1 MNDTIT
7 IRRAC
12 PDDAPVV
19 DTLVR
24 EIAAHEGD
32 SAHVHVTASG
42 WRDLLGRADVTVL
55 LAERAG
61 EPLGYVSA
69 QRRLHLWTGGDILA
83 LDDLYVRAQARDGG
97 VGREL
102 MTALARCA
110 AVDRLTIRWEV
121 KPENVAAQR
130 FYRRLGA
137 RLFTKVVAGW
147 PPEGYLPLLS
157 PAGTHTPARHQES
170 PC

>member
-1 MNDTIT
+1 MNDSIT
-7 IRRAC
+7 IRRAG
-12 PDDAPVV
+12 PNDAPIV

-32 SAHVHVTASG
+32 SAHVTVTAAG
-42 WRDLLGRADVTVL
+42 WRNLLGRADVTVL

-61 EPLGYVSA
+61 EPLGYLSA

-102 MTALARCA
+102 MTALARRA

-121 KPENVAAQR
+121 KPHNEAAQR

-137 RLFTKVVAGW
+137 TLFTKVIAGW
-147 PPEGYLPLLS
+147 RPENYLS
-157 PAGTHTPARHQES
+157 QIE
-170 PC
+170 

>member
-1 MNDTIT
+1 MNDTIS
-7 IRRAC
+7 IRRAG

-32 SAHVHVTASG
+32 SAHVTVTAER
-42 WRDLLGRADVTVL
+42 WHELLRRDDVTVL

-110 AVDRLTIRWEV
+110 AVDRLAIRWEV

-130 FYRRLGA
+130 FYGRLGA
-137 RLFTKVVAGW
+137 RLFTKVIVGW
-147 PPEGYLPLLS
+147 RPEDYLPLL
-157 PAGTHTPARHQES
+157 
-170 PC
+170 

>member
-1 MNDTIT
+1 MNDTFS
-7 IRRAC
+7 IRRAG

-19 DTLVR
+19 DILVR
-24 EIAAHEGD
+24 EIADHEGD
-32 SAHVHVTASG
+32 SEHVTVTVER
-42 WRDLLGRADVTVL
+42 WRTLLGRADVTVL

-69 QRRLHLWTGGDILA
+69 QRRLHLWSGRDILA

-110 AVDRLTIRWEV
+110 AADRLTIRWEV
-121 KPENVAAQR
+121 KPDNVAAQR

-137 RLFTKVVAGW
+137 RLFTKVIAGW
-147 PPEGYLPLLS
+147 RPESYLPLLS
-157 PAGTHTPARHQES
+157 PQE
-170 PC
+170 

>member
-7 IRRAC
+7 IRRAG
-12 PDDAPVV
+12 PDDATIV

-32 SAHVHVTASG
+32 SAHVTVTAVG
-42 WRDLLGRADVTVL
+42 WRNLLGRTDVTVL

-61 EPLGYVSA
+61 EPVGFVSA

-83 LDDLYVRAQARDGG
+83 LDDLYVRAQARDDG

-110 AVDRLTIRWEV
+110 AIDRLTIRWEV
-121 KPENVAAQR
+121 KPENAAAQR

-137 RLFTKVVAGW
+137 RLFTKVIAGW
-147 PPEGYLPLLS
+147 RPEVYLPLLS
-157 PAGTHTPARHQES
+157 SGDTEGSTSA
-170 PC
+170 